1 MWDHRHT
8 SALQAVVKAAAVPCC
23 SAIGRLV
30 SHQCALAWL
39 NALNQVFCAHSSFK
53 GVMLD
58 LSGPHGN

>member
-1 MWDHRHT
+1 MRDHRHM
-8 SALQAVVKAAAVPCC
+8 SALRAVVKAAAVPCC
-23 SAIGRLV
+23 SVIGGLV

-39 NALNQVFCAHSSFK
+39 NAPNQVCARSSFK